1 MNQPEIIFED
11 SEVIVLNKPSGWL
24 SIPDRFDSE
33 KPNLMR
39 FFRQRNQEVFVVH
52 RIDRET
58 SGLII
63 FAKTEQAHRDLNAQ
77 MMEKTAEKFYYA
89 LTEGRVSPD
98 SGDIDKPI
106 AESMT
111 RPGTMVI
118 ATRGKK
124 SLSSYKTL
132 ESFKNFTLLEVQIHT
147 GRMHQVRVHLQ
158 SIGYPLAIDSIYGRR
173 SQLSISDIKTK
184 KLQLQ
189 KYQEEAPAMMDRIS
203 LHAQKLTITHPSNGP
218 RMTFEAPLH
227 KDFRAVLQQLRKW
240 G

>member
-11 SEVIVLNKPSGWL
+11 SDLIVLNKPSGWL

-39 FFRQRNQEVFVVH
+39 FFRKMHQEVFVVH

-63 FAKTEQAHRDLNAQ
+63 FAKTEQAHRDLNGQ
-77 MMEKTAEKFYYA
+77 MMDKTADKFYYA
-89 LTEGRVSPD
+89 LTEGHVTPPE
-98 SGDIDKPI
+98 GIIDKPI

-111 RPGTMVI
+111 RAGTMVI
-118 ATRGKK
+118 ATRGKN

-158 SIGYPLAIDSIYGRR
+158 SIGYPLAVDAIYGRR
-173 SQLSISDIKTK
+173 AQLAISDIKTK
-184 KLQLQ
+184 KLHLQ
-189 KYQEEAPAMMDRIS
+189 KYQEEVLPMMDRIS
-203 LHAQKLTITHPSNGP
+203 LHAQKLIITHPVSRM